1 MCRPSDRGRPRPG
14 PWPCGR
20 AACSWPSARC
30 WSGATLGFARTGA
43 IDLLATLLVLGA
55 ALLMQVITNMQN
67 DVGYTVRG
75 GDSSGTRT
83 GLPRATANGWLSVRH
98 VRAGIVVA
106 ALVAVA
112 FGLALVAY
120 RGWPVLAI
128 GVASLLAALAYMGGP
143 RPIAYTPYG
152 ELTVFVFFG
161 LVAVNGTDWVLT
173 GSVGTVSLLA
183 SVAIGSLAAAALAV
197 NNHRDIAHDRLVG
210 RRTFAV
216 SFGTQAS
223 LGLFSLLLLRP
234 SPCCRAWRCGPTRR
248 PCCCRCCCCRRPGNC
263 AATSSPARPAR
274 PSTNCCSAPSGWS
287 CGSLRCCR
295 PAPCSAGC
303 SADARDPACADASCW
318 RLRWLA
324 APRRRPRPP
333 RASGFPRRP
342 VRIVVPYSVGIGPD
356 VVARSVAEVLAQQW
370 GQTVWVDNKPGASGI
385 VAFGEVRRTPPDG
398 HTLFLAD
405 TATLAV
411 NPLLH
416 ATLPYDPVRDLVPLS
431 LMFRATFLI
440 WVGGRSRFQSV
451 GELLAAARRAPDSVS
466 YGTLGNGHASHVAI
480 ESFARAADVRMLHV
494 PFKDAG
500 TLFAA
505 VAAGDVD
512 FTAFGMNSV
521 AGLMAAGR
529 LRPLAVAASRRLPG
543 HPDIPTLREAGGPP
557 VDMHPWAALVAVAGT
572 PRGHAGAAAA
582 RHRRRAGPLRG
593 AEARR
598 AGRLRDHAVHAAG
611 AARAHRRRQRA
622 VRAAGQRR
630 PRGAAVA
637 RQTRVGLRADGSPG
651 G

>member
-1 MCRPSDRGRPRPG
+1 MGAEPATVGETQIVRSGSVAAWAVAVRPRTLFVAISPVLV
-14 PWPCGR
+14 
-20 AACSWPSARC
+20 
-30 WSGATLGFARTGA
+30 GATLGFDRTGA
-43 IDLLATLLVLGA
+43 IDLLATLLVLAA

-83 GLPRATANGWLSVRH
+83 GLPRATAKGWLSVRH
-98 VRAGIVVA
+98 VRAGIVLA
-106 ALVAVA
+106 ALVAVGV
-112 FGLALVAY
+112 GLALVAY

-143 RPIAYTPYG
+143 RPIAYTPFG

-173 GSVGTVSLLA
+173 GSVGTVSLMA

-210 RRTFAV
+210 TPHLCRQFRAAGFDRPVRLPADRALCTAAVDGGVGRRAGDAAAAAADAHGAAV
-216 SFGTQAS
+216 AARLRRLPARHGFQRVAVPHLQA
-223 LGLFSLLLLRP
+223 GAVVRGVAVRR
-234 SPCCRAWRCGPTRR
+234 CRARQD
-248 PCCCRCCCCRRPGNC
+248 
-263 AATSSPARPAR
+263 
-274 PSTNCCSAPSGWS
+274 
-287 CGSLRCCR
+287 
-295 PAPCSAGC
+295 AGLMRH
-303 SADARDPACADASCW
+303 AQ
-318 RLRWLA
+318 
-324 APRRRPRPP
+324 PRRRWLLAAAAACC
-333 RASGFPRRP
+333 ASPWAHGAEAAPFPRRP

-356 VVARSVAEVLAQQW
+356 VVARSVAEVLSQQW

-385 VAFGEVRRTPPDG
+385 VAFGEVRLTPPDG

-416 ATLPYDPVRDLVPLS
+416 ATLPYDPARDLVPLS
-431 LMFRATFLI
+431 LMFRATFLV
-440 WVGGRSRFQSV
+440 WVGGPSRFRSI
-451 GELLAAARRAPDSVS
+451 GDLLAAARRAPGGVS

-480 ESFARAADVRMLHV
+480 ESFARAADVRMLHI

-505 VAAGDVD
+505 VASGEVD

-529 LRPLAVAASRRLPG
+529 MRALAVAAAQRLAS
-543 HPDIPTLREAGGPP
+543 HPDIPTVREAGGPA
-557 VDMHPWAALVAVAGT
+557 VDMHPWAALVTVAGT
-572 PRGHAGAAAA
+572 PRRRCNNCSATSSRRWPTPRCCGAPSW
-582 RHRRRAGPLRG
+582 RASRS
-593 AEARR
+593 
-598 AGRLRDHAVHAAG
+598 
-611 AARAHRRRQRA
+611 
-622 VRAAGQRR
+622 RR
-630 PRGAAVA
+630 PRRRHCASASRPTARCTRRWSAKAAW
-637 RQTRVGLRADGSPG
+637 RGL
-651 G
+651 